1 MKLQQILE
9 QVKTQFKV
17 IANKDL
23 LAKTD
28 VVNLAIDSRLIKD
41 GDVFFA
47 LKGLKNDGVQFIFS
61 SAKLG
66 AKAVIVNSQSLFEI
80 KNFQQQFPKV
90 IVIASDDNFALL
102 VEFLKIFYHPLP
114 KNIYGIT
121 GTNGKTSCVE
131 YIRQILNILN
141 IKSAS
146 IGTLGVNCDQ
156 QIKDQLAS
164 SSLTTP
170 DIVALYRNLYTL
182 KKSAIDDVAIEVSSI
197 GLDQQRVAGLKINCT
212 GFTNFSQDHL
222 DYHLNMENYLQCKLK
237 LFSEIVDNSGVAVI
251 NADIEEFNKIK
262 AICENRKIKIIDYGN
277 KAKVLKLIDI
287 NLQDVKFEF
296 NGKAYQFKKAING
309 DFQAYNLLCALG
321 CVIANHNLKENELKK
336 LLENFLQIQV
346 ALGRMQKIAELVNN
360 AEIFIDFAHSP
371 DALKNVLLQ
380 AKKIQQKKNN
390 DNLHQSRIIVLFGCG
405 GDRDRQKRPIMGEIA
420 CQLADLVIVT
430 DDNPRTENSKDI
442 RQEILAGCNQDKV
455 IEIADR
461 FTAINQAVK
470 MLEANDILILAG
482 KGHEKYQI
490 IGDKKI
496 AFDEEQIVK
505 NALK

>member
-17 IANKDL
+17 IANNHL
-23 LAKTD
+23 LAQTD
-28 VVNLAIDSRLIKD
+28 VKNLAIDSRLIKD

-47 LKGLKNDGVQFIFS
+47 LKGIKNDGVQYAFS

-66 AKAVIVNSQSLFEI
+66 ANTIIINSQSLLEI
-80 KNFQQQFPKV
+80 NHFQQQFPKV
-90 IVIASDDNFALL
+90 IVITSDNNFALL
-102 VEFLKIFYHPLP
+102 IEFLKIFYQPLP

-146 IGTLGVNCDQ
+146 IGTLGINCDQ
-156 QIKDQLAS
+156 MVKDQLAS

-197 GLDQQRVAGLKINCT
+197 GLDQKRVAGLKINCA

-237 LFSEIVDNSGVAVI
+237 LFSEIVDNSGVAVV
-251 NADIEEFNKIK
+251 NADIDEFNKIK
-262 AICENRKIKIIDYGN
+262 SICDNRKIKIIDYGY
-277 KAKVLKLIDI
+277 KAKLLKLIDI

-296 NGKAYQFKKAING
+296 NNETFQFKMAING

-321 CVIANHNLKENELKK
+321 CIIANHNLKANELKK
-336 LLENFLQIQV
+336 LLENFYHIQV
-346 ALGRMQKIAELVNN
+346 APGRMQKIVKLANN

-390 DNLHQSRIIVLFGCG
+390 DNFRQSRIIVLFGCG
-405 GDRDRQKRPIMGEIA
+405 GDRDRKKRPIMGEIA
-420 CQLADLVIVT
+420 CQLADLVIIT
-430 DDNPRTENSKDI
+430 DDNPRTETPKDI
-442 RQEILAGCNQDKV
+442 RQEILVGCNQNKV

-461 FTAINQAVK
+461 FMAINQAVK
-470 MLEANDILILAG
+470 MLGANDILILAG

-496 AFDEEQIVK
+496 VFDEEQIVK